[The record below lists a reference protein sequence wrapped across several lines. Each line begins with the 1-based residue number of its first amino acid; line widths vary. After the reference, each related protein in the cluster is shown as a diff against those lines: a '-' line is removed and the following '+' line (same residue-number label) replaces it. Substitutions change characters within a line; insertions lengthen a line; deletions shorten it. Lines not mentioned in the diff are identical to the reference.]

1 MRLYSWNVNG
11 LRACA
16 KNGFFDWLGGCG
28 GDLVGLQETKAEPGQ
43 LDASFLAPEG
53 YRSVF
58 ASAQKKGYS
67 GVAAYYRQE
76 PLEVRL
82 AGDPQFDSEGRWL
95 ELHYPSL
102 VFITA
107 YFPNSQEGGK
117 RLDYKLAFCDFAL
130 QRCQELRAGGKT
142 LALCGDYNIAHRP
155 IDLARPKENEESP
168 GYLPEERAW
177 MDRFTD
183 AGFLDSFRVFQP
195 GPEHYSWWSYRAQAR
210 VRNVGWRIDLVCT
223 NPEARPRL
231 RAAGIQSQVL
241 GSDHCP
247 VWLELD

>member
-1 MRLYSWNVNG
+1 MNG

-16 KNGFFDWLGGCG
+16 KNGFFDGLGGCG
-28 GDLVGLQETKAEPGQ
+28 GDLVGLQETKAQPDQLEP
-43 LDASFLAPEG
+43 AFLAPEG

-82 AGDPQFDSEGRWL
+82 AGAAEFDDEGRWL
-95 ELHYPSL
+95 ELHYPNL

-130 QRCQELRAGGKT
+130 QRCQELRAAGRD
-142 LALCGDYNIAHRP
+142 LALCGDYNIAHKP
-155 IDLARPKENEESP
+155 IDLAHPEANEDSP
-168 GYLPEERAW
+168 GYLPEERSW
-177 MDRFTD
+177 MERFTK
-183 AGFLDSFRVFQP
+183 AGFLDSFRLYDP
-195 GPEHYSWWSYRAQAR
+195 RPEQYSWWSYRTRAR
-210 VRNVGWRIDLVCT
+210 ERNVGWRIDYFCT

-231 RAAGIQSQVL
+231 KGAGIQQQVQ